1 MRASALRWSPPACSG
16 ASRKNNR
23 STGSPSWLSN
33 GMGCSEAREQ
43 AGNGFDVRQLHVRD
57 CDAASEAR
65 RAQPF
70 TLQQCCKN
78 VMRAGAC
85 CRFGPSCQSL
95 KGLLL
100 VLSLQSR
107 DDPVLG
113 EHVFNI
119 HSSSIRD
126 QIAVTARLSTRPF
139 RLLCKQHAS
148 TI

>member
-16 ASRKNNR
+16 AEQKEQQVDRLAVVAFE
-23 STGSPSWLSN
+23 WN
-33 GMGCSEAREQ
+33 GVLQACEQ

-57 CDAASEAR
+57 RDPASEAR
-65 RAQPF
+65 RTQPF

-95 KGLLL
+95 KRLLL